1 MKLKSAILFVG
12 IGFGLMCEAQA
23 QSARSLDLTRM
34 QRDVEIMEMV
44 LDRLLNRESGHFM
57 RIGGASARGMYVPN
71 FGVLFQIPNSPS
83 VISLYEMRERAER
96 ATAEKR
102 VATGRGANTASR
114 PASTESKMTE
124 ELWEFFSR
132 YADAIGQLSDNDRIA
147 VYSEGGSEFSFYF
160 EVSGEQAQSFTAQPG
175 NFFAWMT
182 KGDLSALRAGKL
194 NEDEFRNRMQAMQ
207 PVDDNADIEIMSGI
221 LDKLTGNRA
230 GGAHGLY
237 VQDYGAIFFAEANF
251 ASVGAY
257 SFGSSSRRETET
269 ISRPPTEPRRHIEEA
284 LRTARTVE
292 QERIRT
298 WQEDY
303 KKFRT
308 KIAEALADYGHTLR
322 TLKPEDWL
330 VVTTDF
336 RFAPPEQPRGLVCQI
351 KKQQI
356 EAYSAGKISRE
367 QLLKSVVF
375 FEN

>member
-1 MKLKSAILFVG
+1 MKRKFALLLFG
-12 IGFGLMCEAQA
+12 IGLGLVFEVQA
-23 QSARSLDLTRM
+23 QSARTLDMARM

-44 LDRLLNRESGHFM
+44 LDRLLNRKTNHFM
-57 RIGGASARGMYVPN
+57 RIGGTSARGMYVPN

-83 VISLYEMRERAER
+83 VVSIYEMRERAV
-96 ATAEKR
+96 AEKR
-102 VATGRGANTASR
+102 AATGRGANPVKPPTNA
-114 PASTESKMTE
+114 EENLTE

-132 YADAIGQLSDNDRIA
+132 YADAIGQLSDNERIA
-147 VYSEGGSEFSFYF
+147 VYSEGGSEFSFFF
-160 EVSGEQAQSFTAQPG
+160 EMSGEDAGSFTARPG

-194 NEDEFRNRMQAMQ
+194 SDDEFRHRMRTMKV
-207 PVDDNADIEIMSGI
+207 VDDNADIEIMSGI

-230 GGAHGLY
+230 GSAHGFY

-251 ASVGAY
+251 AYNGSY
-257 SFGSSSRRETET
+257 SFSRTSRGEAEA
-269 ISRPPTEPRRHIEEA
+269 ISTTPSDAHRHIEEA

-292 QERIRT
+292 QERVRT

-303 KKFRT
+303 RRFRT

-322 TLKPEDWL
+322 TLKSDDWL

-336 RFAPPEQPRGLVCQI
+336 RFAPPEQPRGLVCQV

-356 EAYSAGKISRE
+356 EAYSGGKISRE
-367 QLLKSVVF
+367 QLLKSVVY